1 MNTVNKSIAL
11 AVIALMIVADVGL
24 FLSAATD
31 EVDAEGEYT
40 VETVATDE
48 SDVRLQIYGNAN
60 GDDYI
65 DQNDIVTL
73 QYIVDHGMSNWSEYF
88 PFADANQDG
97 TIDEEDVSV
106 VQTIIDGDEVRMY
119 YLNWYD
125 YVSYVNYPI
134 SSNIMCDY
142 STFELL
148 CATHTFDRLM
158 AIDQSATIYIGKYA
172 GLDECIVI
180 PTNGNNEEHTLE
192 SLATA
197 AAQGVGT
204 IIQWTGG
211 GATNYLWE
219 KPGIDNIANEISIVS
234 LTIQGP
240 DCINGALM
248 FAQMLGDITLADDYK
263 AWYDNATGLFS
274 EIGTSIEK
282 KTVSAI
288 RCFESD
294 QYGTYRMYG
303 SDQSPALWLNMIINF
318 QDAYVGKSGFT
329 VLNSLEELVSSATE
343 EIILITQRRDGTT
356 YEQFNNFAQ
365 ERLDT
370 LYGRTGQYSDGTIY
384 MIEWEAL
391 PFFSG
396 PAGCYILASYLYPE
410 HFALDDA
417 YDYLQTYLDLF
428 SPNEDADA
436 RVGFTYTS
444 GTASGGD
451 DAPAEDDSPSGDD
464 TPADGGDNTMMY
476 VGAIVAVVIVAAV
489 AVYLYKRNN

>member
-1 MNTVNKSIAL
+1 MSDKLNITNRIVAISIIAL
-11 AVIALMIVADVGL
+11 FIIADIGILATSPGADAGD
-24 FLSAATD
+24 SPA
-31 EVDAEGEYT
+31 
-40 VETVATDE
+40 
-48 SDVRLQIYGNAN
+48 SDVSDIRLQIYGNAN

-65 DQNDIVTL
+65 DERDVETL
-73 QYIVDHGMSNWSEYF
+73 RSIISDGTADWESQH

-97 TIDEEDVSV
+97 RIDDDDIAV
-106 VQTIIDGDEVRMY
+106 VEAVIAGDKVRMY
-119 YLNWYD
+119 YLNWSG

-134 SSNIMCDY
+134 SQDIMCDY

-148 CATHTFDRLM
+148 GATHTFDKLM
-158 AIDQSATIYIGKYA
+158 AIDQSATIYIGKYD
-172 GLDECIVI
+172 GLDDCIVI
-180 PTNGNNEEHTLE
+180 PTDGNSEEHTIE

-219 KPGIDNIANEISIVS
+219 MPGIDEIADQVSIVS
-234 LTIQGP
+234 LTVQGP

-263 AWYDNATGLFS
+263 RWYDDAVGMFDD
-274 EIGTSIEK
+274 IGTTIEK

-294 QYGTYRMYG
+294 QHGTYRMYG
-303 SDQSPALWLNMIINF
+303 SQQSPALWLNMVIDF
-318 QDAYVGKSGFT
+318 QDPYVGKTGFT
-329 VLNSLEELVSSATE
+329 VLNSLEELVSSATD

-356 YEQFNNFAQ
+356 YDQFDAFAQ

-370 LYGRTGQYSDGTIY
+370 LYGNTDQYLNGTIY

-396 PAGCYILASYLYPE
+396 PAGCYILAAYLYPE
-410 HFALDDA
+410 HFDLDDA
-417 YDYLQTYLDLF
+417 YDFLQTYLNLF
-428 SPNEDADA
+428 SPNTDADA

-444 GTASGGD
+444 GSSGAGPDTGGSEDASGGD
-451 DAPAEDDSPSGDD
+451 G
-464 TPADGGDNTMMY
+464 TMLY
-476 VGAIVAVVIVAAV
+476 VGIAAV
-489 AVYLYKRNN
+489 AVIAVCAVAFVIRRNS